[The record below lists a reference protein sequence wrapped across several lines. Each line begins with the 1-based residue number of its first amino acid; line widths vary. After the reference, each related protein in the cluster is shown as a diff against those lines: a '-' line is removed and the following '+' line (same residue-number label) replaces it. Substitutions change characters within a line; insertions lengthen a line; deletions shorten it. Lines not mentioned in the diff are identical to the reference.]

1 MEDLYSYLF
10 TGSITYYFVACFYV
24 YAMLVSIAAPV
35 NILLVTT
42 PGYLYSVSKNTLP
55 ILRLVALS
63 TVFAFALILVS
74 IVLVIAELR

>member
-24 YAMLVSIAAPV
+24 HAMLFRIAAPV